1 MLRCP
6 AIIPICR
13 VSDNVCALM
22 MRSMFALFID
32 DQINAAG
39 GREQTRQQSLFYGM
53 HELTQM
59 STAVVSEPQV
69 QGVVEQSFTLGGLVP
84 ESQVQGS
91 LYIERIVC

>member
-13 VSDNVCALM
+13 VSDKVCALM
-22 MRSMFALFID
+22 MRSMFALFTD

-53 HELTQM
+53 HKLTQM
-59 STAVVSEPQV
+59 FFTAVVSESQV
-69 QGVVEQSFTLGGLVP
+69 QGVVEQSFTLGGL
-84 ESQVQGS
+84 
-91 LYIERIVC
+91 L